1 MQNLATMA
9 RQYIIFI
16 IEDQG
21 KNDEMGLEKYLS
33 ALQNKPFLNI
43 Q

>member
-1 MQNLATMA
+1 MA

-16 IEDQG
+16 IEEQD
-21 KNDEMGLEKYLS
+21 KYDEKGFEKYLS
-33 ALQNKPFLNI
+33 ALQNKSFLNI